1 MFAHQKSQ
9 METGITEEYETMES
23 LEIGKLQEM
32 EISALN
38 TLAQSYGIED
48 SNGLQ
53 IQKDELI
60 TRILEQATEQNI
72 PLYGK
77 GVLQILDGRD
87 QNYGFLR
94 SPRSNYLQSDED
106 IYVSHSQIRLFGLQ
120 TGHVVEGLIRPPKK
134 PENKIEPKKSENK
147 TERYYAL
154 LQIEKVNGQPPELVK
169 ARIPFDSPMPVFPY
183 EQFKLEHK
191 PSEFG
196 TRIID
201 LIAPIGKGQRGLIV
215 APPYCGKTT
224 LLKNIACGI
233 ESNHP
238 ETSLIFLLI
247 DERPEEVTDVIRTVK
262 GEVISSTFDEPPER
276 HIQVSD
282 MALEKAKRMVEC
294 GQDVVILLD
303 SMTRLAR
310 AHNITTPHSGKTL
323 TGGLDAMAFVKP
335 RRFCGA
341 ARKFEEGGSLTIIA
355 SVLVDTESRSDTYI
369 YEEFKGTANMEIH
382 MDRTLLELQIFPAI
396 NIGKSRTRREEL
408 LLKPDVLNMVWALRK
423 FTSPMSPA
431 ESMQLLIKEFGKTE
445 TNEEFLKNMVE
456 DAGQTGKQRSQSSR
470 AGK

>member
-1 MFAHQKSQ
+1 
-9 METGITEEYETMES
+9 MES
-23 LEIGKLQEM
+23 LEIGKLREM
-32 EISALN
+32 EIS
-38 TLAQSYGIED
+38 TLKTMGQSYGID
-48 SNGLQ
+48 DGNSLR
-53 IQKDELI
+53 KDELI
-60 TRILEQATEQNI
+60 ARILEEVSEKNI

-77 GVLQILDGRD
+77 GVLQILDDRD

-94 SPRSNYLQSDED
+94 SPRSNYFQSDED
-106 IYVSHSQIRLFGLQ
+106 IYVSSSQIRLFGLQ
-120 TGHVVEGLIRPPKK
+120 TGHVVEGLVRP
-134 PENKIEPKKSENK
+134 PKKSENK

-154 LQIEKVNGQPPELVK
+154 LQIEKVNGEPPELVK
-169 ARIPFDSPMPVFPY
+169 SKIPFDDPMPVFPY

-191 PSEFG
+191 PFEFG

-201 LIAPIGKGQRGLIV
+201 LISPIGKGQRGLIV

-233 ESNHP
+233 EANHP

-247 DERPEEVTDVIRTVK
+247 DERPEEVTDVRRTVQ

-276 HIQVSD
+276 HIQVGE
-282 MALEKAKRMVEC
+282 MALEKAKRMVES
-294 GQDVVILLD
+294 GEDVVILLD
-303 SMTRLAR
+303 SMTRFAR
-310 AHNITTPHSGKTL
+310 AHNMIAPSSGRTL

-396 NIGKSRTRREEL
+396 NIEKSRTRREEL
-408 LLKPDVLNMVWALRK
+408 LLKPEVLNKVWALRK
-423 FTSPMSPA
+423 FISQMSMA
-431 ESMQLLIKEFGKTE
+431 ESMELLLQQFSKYK
-445 TNEEFLKNMVE
+445 TNEEFLDRMTAE
-456 DAGQTGKQRSQSSR
+456 AGDGGKPRPKPVR
-470 AGK
+470 NGK

>member
-1 MFAHQKSQ
+1 
-9 METGITEEYETMES
+9 MES

-32 EISALN
+32 EISALS
-38 TLAQSYGIED
+38 TMAQSYGIAEV
-48 SNGLQ
+48 NGLR
-53 IQKDELI
+53 KDELI
-60 TRILEQATEQNI
+60 TKILQEVAEKNI

-77 GVLQILDGRD
+77 GVLQILDEKD

-106 IYVSHSQIRLFGLQ
+106 IYVSSSQIRLFGLQ

-134 PENKIEPKKSENK
+134 SENK
-147 TERYYAL
+147 TERYFAL
-154 LQIEKVNGQPPELVK
+154 LQIEKVNGQPPETVK
-169 ARIPFDSPMPVFPY
+169 TRTPFDTPRPVFPY
-183 EQFKLEHK
+183 EKFKLEHK

-201 LIAPIGKGQRGLIV
+201 LVAPIGKGQRGLIV
-215 APPYCGKTT
+215 APPFSGKTT

-233 ESNHP
+233 EANHP
-238 ETSLIFLLI
+238 EVSLIFLLI
-247 DERPEEVTDVIRTVK
+247 DERPEEVTDVIRTVS

-282 MALEKAKRMVEC
+282 MAIEKAKRMVEC

-310 AHNITTPHSGKTL
+310 AYNMTAPHSGRTL
-323 TGGLDAMAFVKP
+323 SGGLDAMAIVEP
-335 RRFCGA
+335 RKFCGA

-382 MDRTLLELQIFPAI
+382 MDRSLLELRIFPAI
-396 NIGKSRTRREEL
+396 NIEKSKTRREEL
-408 LLKPDVLNMVWALRK
+408 LLEPDVLNKVWVLRK
-423 FTSPMSPA
+423 LTSQMSMA
-431 ESMQLLIKEFGKTE
+431 ESMELLIQQFEKTK
-445 TNEEFLKNMVE
+445 TNEQFLDNMLE
-456 DAGQTGKQRSQSSR
+456 GAGRTAKKRVQPIRNSK
-470 AGK
+470 